1 VPYLRISGDQAYDIH
16 LEALIAS
23 ERIDPPVRITATN
36 FKYLYWNMA
45 QQLAHHT
52 VTGCNINP
60 GDLMASG
67 TISGPDKDSRGCLLE
82 LTWRGTE
89 PIQLPGGEERKFL
102 EDGDALI
109 LTGWCQGNGYRVGFG
124 ECRGKVL
131 PAQA

>member
-1 VPYLRISGDQAYDIH
+1 VARTRKRFCGTNA
-16 LEALIAS
+16 EALIAS

-36 FKYLYWNMA
+36 FKHLYWNMA

-52 VTGCNINP
+52 VAGCNINP